1 MTKYHTD
8 NITKSGNKVKKGLDT
23 GCNFVVAYSVR

>member
-8 NITKSGNKVKKGLDT
+8 NITKSGNKVKKGLDLY
-23 GCNFVVAYSVR
+23 GLNALSYGR